1 MTGQVSAQFGRGA
14 KGERVGVPAYRRAGV
29 LRREALTGNLAWVE
43 LAGSRTAMADQIFVT
58 RKMVR
63 TDVAV
68 AMETETES
76 FVDGA
81 KGFAIGF
88 TVQTQIRAT

>member
-1 MTGQVSAQFGRGA
+1 M
-14 KGERVGVPAYRRAGV
+14 
-29 LRREALTGNLAWVE
+29 L
-43 LAGSRTAMADQIFVT
+43 DQIFVA

-63 TDVAV
+63 ADVAI

-81 KGFAIGF
+81 ERFCDRLHSPNANTNDLEF
-88 TVQTQIRAT
+88 LNV

>member
-1 MTGQVSAQFGRGA
+1 M
-14 KGERVGVPAYRRAGV
+14 
-29 LRREALTGNLAWVE
+29 L
-43 LAGSRTAMADQIFVT
+43 DQIFVA

-63 TDVAV
+63 TDVAI

-81 KGFAIGF
+81 ERFAIGF
-88 TVQTQIRAT
+88 TVQTQIRTT